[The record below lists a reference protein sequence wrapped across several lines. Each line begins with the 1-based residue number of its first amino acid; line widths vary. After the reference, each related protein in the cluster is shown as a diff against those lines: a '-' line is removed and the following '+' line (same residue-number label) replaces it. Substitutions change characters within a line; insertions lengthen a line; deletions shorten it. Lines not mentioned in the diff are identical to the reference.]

1 MFHGFCETFYFL
13 LEKHMRLCYN
23 LENYN
28 VGVYILNLKRIELHG
43 FKSFADKTVIPL
55 KDGFTAIIG
64 PNGCGKS
71 NVAEAIRWTLGE
83 QSAKSLRGKSMTDVI
98 FAGTEKRRSMSYSEV
113 TLVFDNEGQ
122 KIFPN
127 VPFDEVSIGRKLD
140 RSGLSEYYV
149 NNTRCRMKDIIGML
163 HDTGI
168 GKEGYSIIGQGR
180 IDEIL
185 SAKPEDRRNIFEEAA
200 GISKFRAQRVEAE
213 RKLEKTSLNL
223 QTANEVIA
231 EIERQLVPLRRQAE
245 TAKKYF
251 ALKDALKKQEVNL
264 YIYNYENNETIKK
277 KIYDRIDESN
287 SLLKVKEMAYNGAV
301 MEYDK
306 TLRENAALDE
316 TVAAENAELLSLKV
330 GAERMAGEVN
340 VLKERIS
347 NLQSEEKRLNEELKS
362 VDASL
367 VISADLIR
375 SSELKKEEVFRDY
388 LAVSKEYENAD
399 SRLKLLSRSIEGGES
414 DLETKNAEYINAMR
428 ELGELRSNSSSYLA
442 EKSVTEERA
451 KNLLALINE
460 KKAKLDEENTN
471 LSIYD
476 SNVKK
481 FREDLRATLQEFNE
495 NQSNKLEAQ
504 EAIKSINED
513 EASLNNKIAYTEG
526 QLKLAIAA
534 KNEYAGYGDAVQ
546 RLMKDAKYDPMLQ
559 SKILGVMAEVL
570 VVPKEY
576 ESAIEFA
583 LGGNMQNILVET
595 ERDAGA
601 LITHLKQKNYGR
613 ATFRPRTACR
623 RRSLQ
628 GYEREALHEQGC
640 LGVAADLVS
649 YEPKFDDF
657 VSALLGNVVIVDNM
671 LSAERIW
678 KKYDRAF
685 KIVTLDGEVYAKGGE
700 VTGGSRRTS
709 TSGLLSQEAQIDQ
722 FKNNLDR
729 LARNIKSLRDQRDD
743 RLREI
748 ELCEEK
754 VTELNAR
761 INDLRIELTLNED
774 KSKNALELV
783 ETLTKEI
790 SAGAGE
796 YEIAKE
802 RVKDLSDR
810 LSSIDELEALVQS
823 RGEEYHALVSLQ
835 KTESGERKSERDSLS
850 EEVMNLRIKMT
861 ETNNVLTSVD
871 ADIFRHKREASNLE
885 QEKLDLIADLK
896 SVQVSLDSI
905 LSAPEKTAFSAEDA
919 KRIKELE
926 ESISSLSDK
935 KKQLSDRIIELDS
948 ARNRLLAEKT
958 EISEKKIRDEG
969 MLDRIDDENRMLQ
982 EHILEEYD
990 LTYSSALEFKD
1001 EEFVAH
1007 GAKTAISDLKKEIS
1021 HLGNVN
1027 PLAVETLEE
1036 TEKRHDEQVVMR
1048 DDIQAAYEDIF
1059 KIIEELTTEM
1069 TGKFVSAFEKIQ
1081 VNFKDVFTKLFGGGK
1096 GELRL
1101 DTSETDDP
1109 LEAGI
1114 EIYAQP
1120 PGKTLKHITLLSG
1133 GERAVTAIAILF
1145 SILSLKPM
1153 PFCVLD
1159 EIDAAL
1165 DESNANLF
1173 AEFITKFSDYT
1184 QFIVITHRKPT
1195 MRHADSIF
1203 GVTMEEKGV
1212 TKTVGIEF
1220 EDALKVTDGED
1231 DGDGLA
1237 VEA

>member
-1 MFHGFCETFYFL
+1 M
-13 LEKHMRLCYN
+13 
-23 LENYN
+23 
-28 VGVYILNLKRIELHG
+28 NLKRIELHG
-43 FKSFADKTVIPL
+43 FKSFADKTLIPL

-83 QSAKSLRGKSMTDVI
+83 QSAKSLRGKSMQDVI

-113 TLVFDNEGQ
+113 SLIFDNEGH
-122 KIFPN
+122 KIFN
-127 VPFDEVSIGRKLD
+127 NLPFDEVSITRKLD
-140 RSGLSEYYV
+140 RSGLSEYYI
-149 NNTRCRMKDIIGML
+149 NNTRCRMKDIINLL

-213 RKLEKTSLNL
+213 RKLEKTALNL
-223 QTANEVIA
+223 QTANEVIT
-231 EIERQLVPLRRQAE
+231 EIERHLVPLRRQAE

-251 ALKDALKKQEVNL
+251 ALKESLKKQEVNL

-277 KIYDRIDESN
+277 RVYDRIDETN
-287 SLLKVKEMAYNGAV
+287 SLLKVKELAYNGAV
-301 MEYDK
+301 MEYEK
-306 TLRENAALDE
+306 SLRESALLDQ
-316 TVAAENAELLSLKV
+316 TYDAENAELLSLKV
-330 GAERMAGEVN
+330 DAEKTAGEVN
-340 VLKERIS
+340 VLKERIA
-347 NLQSEEKRLNEELKS
+347 NFQAEKARLDEDLKS

-367 VISADLIR
+367 VIAGEMIR
-375 SSELKKEEVFRDY
+375 KAEAKKEEVFSDY
-388 LAVSKEYENAD
+388 LKTGSEFEKAEE
-399 SRLKLLSRSIEGGES
+399 RLKLLSRSIEGGES
-414 DLETKNAEYINAMR
+414 DLETKNAEYIRAIE
-428 ELGELRSNSSSYLA
+428 ELGDLRNNSSAYIQ
-442 EKSVTEERA
+442 EKGVNEERA
-451 KNLLALINE
+451 KNLLALVNE
-460 KKAKLDEENTN
+460 KKAKLDEENTA
-471 LSIYD
+471 LSICD
-476 SNVKK
+476 SNVKRCK
-481 FREDLRATLQEFNE
+481 EELRSVLEEYNETLSEKMDA
-495 NQSNKLEAQ
+495 S
-504 EAIKSINED
+504 EAIKGINED
-513 EASLNNKIAYTEG
+513 EVSLNSKVGYVET
-526 QLKLAIAA
+526 QLKLAIAI
-534 KNEYAGYGDAVQ
+534 KNEYSSYQEAIK
-546 RLMKDAKYDPMLQ
+546 RLMADAKHDPVLQ
-559 SKILGVMAEVL
+559 SKILGIMAEVI

-576 ESAIEFA
+576 ESAIEYA

-628 GYEREALHEQGC
+628 GYEREVLKEQGC

-657 VSALLGNVVIVDNM
+657 VSALLGNVVIVDSM
-671 LSAERIW
+671 VSAERIW

-700 VTGGSRRTS
+700 VTGGSRRNAI
-709 TSGLLSQEAQIDQ
+709 SGLLSQEAQIEQ
-722 FKNNLDR
+722 HKSNLER
-729 LARNIKSLRDQRDD
+729 IRRNIQTLRDQRED
-743 RLREI
+743 RQREI
-748 ELCEEK
+748 ELADEK
-754 VTELNAR
+754 IEALSSK
-761 INDLRIELTLNED
+761 ISELRIEITLNED
-774 KSKNALELV
+774 KAKKSFEIV
-783 ETLTKEI
+783 ETLTAEI
-790 SAGAGE
+790 SSGAGE
-796 YEIAKE
+796 YEIVKA
-802 RVKDLSDR
+802 RIKDLTEK
-810 LSSIDELEALVQS
+810 LSSIDELEALVKT
-823 RGEEYHALVSLQ
+823 RGDEYNTLVALQ
-835 KTESGERKSERDSLS
+835 KTESGERKSERDQLS

-861 ETNNVLTSVD
+861 QTKSELDGYD
-871 ADIFRHKREASNLE
+871 ADIFRHKREAEGLE
-885 QEKLDLIADLK
+885 EEKLDLIAKIKIVDAN
-896 SVQVSLDSI
+896 LDNI
-905 LSAPEKTAFSAEDA
+905 IHAPEKTSFSEADL

-926 ESISSLSDK
+926 SSIGNLSEKKRTLSS
-935 KKQLSDRIIELDS
+935 RILELD
-948 ARNRLLAEKT
+948 ADKNRLLEEKNALA
-958 EISEKKIRDEG
+958 EKKIRDEG
-969 MLDRIDDENRMLQ
+969 MLERIDDENRHLQ

-990 LTYSSALEFKD
+990 LTYTSALEFKD
-1001 EEFVAH
+1001 ETFEAY
-1007 GAKTAISDLKKEIS
+1007 GAKTVISDLKKDINR
-1021 HLGNVN
+1021 LGEVN
-1027 PLAVETLEE
+1027 PLAVQTLEE
-1036 TEKRHDEQVVMR
+1036 TEKRYEEQVIMR
-1048 DDIQAAYEDIF
+1048 DDIQAAYDDIF

-1081 VNFKDVFTKLFGGGK
+1081 VNFKDVFTQLFGGGK

-1101 DTSETDDP
+1101 DTSETTDP

-1120 PGKTLKHITLLSG
+1120 PGKSLKHISLLSG

-1203 GVTMEEKGV
+1203 GVTMEERGV
-1212 TKTVGIEF
+1212 TKIVAIEF
-1220 EDALKVTDGED
+1220 EEAVKATEGMEEN
-1231 DGDGLA
+1231 DGLA
-1237 VEA
+1237 MEA

>member
-1 MFHGFCETFYFL
+1 M
-13 LEKHMRLCYN
+13 N
-23 LENYN
+23 LE
-28 VGVYILNLKRIELHG
+28 RIELHG
-43 FKSFADKTVIPL
+43 FKSFADKTVISL

-71 NVAEAIRWTLGE
+71 NVAEAVRWTLGE

-113 TLVFDNEGQ
+113 SLVFNNEGH

-127 VPFDEVSIGRKLD
+127 LPYDEVSIGRKLD
-140 RSGLSEYYV
+140 RSGLSEYYI
-149 NNTRCRMKDIIGML
+149 NNTRCRMKDVINLL

-185 SAKPEDRRNIFEEAA
+185 SAKPEERRNIFEEAA

-213 RKLEKTSLNL
+213 RKLEKTALNL

-251 ALKDALKKQEVNL
+251 ALKENLKKLEVNL
-264 YIYNYENNETIKK
+264 YIYNYENNESIKK
-277 KIYDRIDESN
+277 KVYDRIDETN
-287 SLLKVKEMAYNGAV
+287 RLLKAKEMAYNGAV
-301 MEYDK
+301 MEYEK
-306 TLRENAALDE
+306 TLRESSLLDQTYDE
-316 TVAAENAELLSLKV
+316 ANAELLSLKV
-330 GAERMAGEVN
+330 DAEKMTGQAN

-347 NLQSEEKRLNEELKS
+347 NLKNEESRLNDEIKS

-367 VISADLIR
+367 IISADMIR
-375 SSELKKEEVFRDY
+375 AAEAKKEEIFAGY
-388 LAVSKEYENAD
+388 LSVSKDYEHAD
-399 SRLKLLSRSIEGGES
+399 ERLKLLSRSIEGGES
-414 DLETKNAEYINAMR
+414 DLELKNAEYIRAIE
-428 ELGELRSNSSSYLA
+428 ELGDLRNNSSTYIA
-442 EKSVTEERA
+442 EKSVNEERQ

-460 KKAKLDEENTN
+460 KKAQLDEENTN
-471 LSIYD
+471 LSIFD
-476 SNVKK
+476 TNVKK
-481 FREDLRATLQEFNE
+481 LKEELRGTLQEYNE
-495 NQSNKLEAQ
+495 NLSNKLEAA
-504 EAIKSINED
+504 EAIKAINED
-513 EASLNNKIAYTEG
+513 EANLNSKLAYADS

-534 KNEYAGYGDAVQ
+534 RNEYSGYQEAVKH
-546 RLMKDAKYDPMLQ
+546 LMSDAKHDPMLA
-559 SKILGVMAEVL
+559 SKILGVMAEAI

-628 GYEREALHEQGC
+628 GYEREVLREQGC

-671 LSAERIW
+671 ISAERIW
-678 KKYDRAF
+678 KKYDRSF

-709 TSGLLSQEAQIDQ
+709 TSGLLSQEAQIEQ
-722 FKNNLDR
+722 FKANLER
-729 LARNIKSLRDQRDD
+729 LNRNINSLRQQREERQIEVKVCEDQV
-743 RLREI
+743 E
-748 ELCEEK
+748 
-754 VTELNAR
+754 VLNTR
-761 INDLRIELTLNED
+761 INELRIEVSLNEEKAK
-774 KSKNALELV
+774 KSFELV
-783 ETLTKEI
+783 ETLTKDI
-790 SAGAGE
+790 SSNAGE
-796 YEIAKE
+796 YEIVKE
-802 RVKDLSDR
+802 RVKDLTDK
-810 LSSIDELEALVQS
+810 LSSIDELEALVKS
-823 RGEEYHALVSLQ
+823 RGEEYNTLVALQ
-835 KTESGERKSERDSLS
+835 KTESGEKKSERDALS
-850 EEVMNLRIKMT
+850 EEVMALRIKMT
-861 ETNNVLTSVD
+861 EAKSALDGVD
-871 ADIFRHKREASNLE
+871 ADIFRHTRDSAQLE

-896 SVQVSLDSI
+896 SVQSSLDNI
-905 LSAPEKTAFSAEDA
+905 LSAPEKSSFSQEDM

-926 ESISSLSDK
+926 DSIGNLSERK
-935 KKQLSDRIIELDS
+935 RSIKDRILELDG
-948 ARNRLLAEKT
+948 AKNTLLADKT
-958 EISEKKIRDEG
+958 ELNEKKIRDEG
-969 MLDRIDDENRMLQ
+969 MLERIDSENRMLQ
-982 EHILEEYD
+982 EHVLEEYD
-990 LTYSSALEFKD
+990 LTYTSALEFKD
-1001 EEFVAH
+1001 EEFEIH
-1007 GAKTAISDLKKEIS
+1007 GAKTAIADLKKEINR
-1021 HLGNVN
+1021 LGEVN
-1027 PLAVETLEE
+1027 PLAIETLEE
-1036 TEKRHDEQVVMR
+1036 TEKRHDEQVIMR
-1048 DDIQAAYEDIF
+1048 DDIQAAYDDIF
-1059 KIIEELTTEM
+1059 KIIEELTYEM
-1069 TGKFVSAFEKIQ
+1069 TGKFVTAFEQIQ
-1081 VNFKDVFTKLFGGGK
+1081 ENFKGVFTELFGGGR

-1101 DTSETDDP
+1101 DTTETDDP

-1120 PGKTLKHITLLSG
+1120 PGKSLKHITLLSG

-1145 SILSLKPM
+1145 SILKLKPM

-1203 GVTMEEKGV
+1203 GVTMEERGV
-1212 TKTVGIEF
+1212 TKIVAIQF
-1220 EDALKVTDGED
+1220 EDALKATEGMEEA
-1231 DGDGLA
+1231 DGLA
-1237 VEA
+1237 MEA